1 MSVDVLTVSS
11 KGQIS
16 LPVEMRK
23 RLSIKQGDK
32 FAAYD
37 AGDVILLK
45 PLKLPTEEDFMLWLD
60 EASEWAKK
68 NDLQES
74 QVSDIIKKYR
84 AEKKAKGPSS
94 K

>member
-16 LPVEMRK
+16 LPVEMRR

-32 FAAYD
+32 YAAFEN
-37 AGDVILLK
+37 GDVIILK
-45 PLKLPTEEDFMLWLD
+45 PIKLPTEDEFMVWLD
-60 EASEWAKK
+60 EASAWAKT

-74 QVSDIIKKYR
+74 QVSDIISEYR
-84 AEKKAKGPSS
+84 AEKRS
-94 K
+94 KEE